1 MSSLYFSVRGCASLC
16 GDAIKFTNSALAQY
30 CIVPSLMPVK
40 ASSRIHSWMRCGL
53 CPTSSAA
60 VCVGRASGSSAHC
73 ESSHRRKASQ
83 FSGVASNI
91 GSGCHSVRLENIP
104 LSYDKNPGS
113 VSIRALNR
121 TASSV
126 RTRYLWV
133 VCPVFSCGI

>member
-1 MSSLYFSVRGCASLC
+1 MYCTAPILIPCSTFSFISLC
-16 GDAIKFTNSALAQY
+16 ML
-30 CIVPSLMPVK
+30 
-40 ASSRIHSWMRCGL
+40 CGL
-53 CPTSSAA
+53 CPTNSAA

-73 ESSHRRKASQ
+73 ELSHRRKASQ

-91 GSGCHSVRLENIP
+91 GSGCHSVRLENMP
-104 LSYDKNPGS
+104 LSSDKKPGS

-133 VCPVFSCGI
+133 ECPCFRAGYSCCPSDISFSAWRCAGTGEARSRS